1 MENKEDPLDEIFT
14 KNITIKEFKELGNQI
29 NEYRRLYVE
38 AVLVREKQIIKIIK
52 EREELLDLTVELNKR
67 LDELQ
72 NESEDENGR

>member
-72 NESEDENGR
+72 NESEGEDGN